1 MPILHWLN
9 REESIKEATRVP
21 YRLLEA
27 DQTLSY
33 GDKATENMLI

>member
-9 REESIKEATRVP
+9 REESISAATHVP

-27 DQTLSY
+27 DTVIPPEIRGSF
-33 GDKATENMLI
+33 E